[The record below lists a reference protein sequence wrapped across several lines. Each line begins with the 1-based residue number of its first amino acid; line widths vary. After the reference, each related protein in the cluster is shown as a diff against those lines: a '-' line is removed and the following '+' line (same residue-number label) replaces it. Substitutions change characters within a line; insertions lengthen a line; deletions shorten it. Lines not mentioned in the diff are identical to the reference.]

1 MAFLQDP
8 AFWVAVG
15 FFIFVGIIVIMK
27 LPAMITKSLDARAAG
42 IAKELADAKTLREE
56 AQALLASY
64 QRRQREAEKET
75 KDIVTQAKAEAERVA
90 TETRAA
96 LDEQLKRRTK
106 MAEDKIAQAEANAVS
121 EVRALAA
128 DIAVGAARRLMA
140 EGIDA
145 PRAAAF
151 VDRAIQDLKT
161 KIN

>member
-8 AFWVAVG
+8 TFWVAISFV
-15 FFIFVGIIVIMK
+15 IFVAILLALK
-27 LPAMITKSLDARAAG
+27 LPGTIAKSLDARSAA
-42 IAKELADAKTLREE
+42 IAKELADAQKLREE
-56 AQALLASY
+56 AQALLANY

-75 KDIVTQAKAEAERVA
+75 KEIVAQAKAEAERIA
-90 TETRAA
+90 AETRAA

-106 MAEDKIAQAEANAVS
+106 MAQDKIAQAEANAIA
-121 EVRALAA
+121 EVRGIAA
-128 DIAVGAARRLMA
+128 DVAVGAARRLMK

-151 VDRAIQDLKT
+151 IERSIQDLKT

>member
-1 MAFLQDP
+1 MEFMQDP
-8 AFWVAVG
+8 TFWVAAG
-15 FFIFVGIIVIMK
+15 FFIFAGIVIALK
-27 LPAMITKSLDARAAG
+27 LPATVTKSLDARAAA
-42 IAKELADAKTLREE
+42 IAKELADAQALREE

-75 KDIVTQAKAEAERVA
+75 KDIIAQAKAEAERVA
-90 TETRAA
+90 AETRAA
-96 LDEQLKRRTK
+96 LDEQLARRTK
-106 MAEDKIAQAEANAVS
+106 MAQDKIAQAEANAVA

-128 DIAVGAARRLMA
+128 DVAVGAARRLMS

-151 VDRAIQDLKT
+151 VERAIQDLKT

>member
-1 MAFLQDP
+1 MDFLQDP

-15 FFIFVGIIVIMK
+15 FFIFVGIVMVMK
-27 LPAMITKSLDARAAG
+27 LPAAITKSLDARAAA
-42 IAKELADAKTLREE
+42 IARELADAQTLREE

-90 TETRAA
+90 AETRTA

-106 MAEDKIAQAEANAVS
+106 MAEDKIAQAEANAIA

-128 DIAVGAARRLMA
+128 DVAVGAARRLME
-140 EGIDA
+140 EGIDG
-145 PRAAAF
+145 PRATAF
-151 VDRAIQDLKT
+151 VERAIQDLKT